1 MTVTEPRLSHREKGT
16 SMEFRVHSHRNALE
30 ILKGVKEYESL
41 WDEITQSID
50 ALSEERLIADFEE
63 KYVSQGKATKSL
75 SKTIN
80 RLLKDELT
88 SRNWNSESYIFGK
101 STYGDHSWRLDFAK
115 QVFLEDPDSI
125 GEDTVE
131 SGISIEVAFN
141 HGGSIAWNLLKPV
154 VASEINHVPK
164 QIQTGVG
171 VVICATKRLKEAGG
185 FDGAIGTYEEF
196 ISNLLPLRNILTV
209 PVLIIGLE
217 SPKTFRVT
225 VEKSG
230 NQSFGKIARLS

>member
-1 MTVTEPRLSHREKGT
+1 MSVTEPRLSHREKGT

-41 WDEITQSID
+41 WDEITKSIE
-50 ALSEERLIADFEE
+50 ALSEERLISDFEE

-88 SRNWNSESYIFGK
+88 SRDWNAESYIFGK

-115 QVFLEDPDSI
+115 QVLLEDLDTI

-185 FDGAIGTYEEF
+185 FDSAIGTYEEF

-230 NQSFGKIARLS
+230 NQSFGKITRLS

>member
-1 MTVTEPRLSHREKGT
+1 MKY
-16 SMEFRVHSHRNALE
+16 RVHSHRNAFE
-30 ILKGVKEYESL
+30 ILTYVKEYQGL
-41 WDEITQSID
+41 LNEIEDSIK
-50 ALSEERLIADFEE
+50 ALTDDRLKKDFEE

-80 RLLKDELT
+80 RLLKEELT
-88 SRNWNSESYIFGK
+88 SRNWEAESYIFGE
-101 STYGDHSWRLDFAK
+101 SLYGDHTWRLDFAK
-115 QVFLEDPDSI
+115 SVKLEDKDIVGDEPAQ
-125 GEDTVE
+125 

-154 VASEINHVPK
+154 IASEINHVEK
-164 QIQTGVG
+164 RIQTGVG

-196 ISNLLPLRNILTV
+196 ISNLLPLMNILTV

-217 SPKTFRVT
+217 EPETFRIG
-225 VEKSG
+225 VEKRG
-230 NQSFGKIARLS
+230 NQSFGQIIDLA

>member
-1 MTVTEPRLSHREKGT
+1 
-16 SMEFRVHSHRNALE
+16 MEYRVHSHRNALE
-30 ILKGVKEYESL
+30 ILQGVKEYESL
-41 WDEITQSID
+41 WFEITQSIT
-50 ALSEERLIADFEE
+50 ALTEELLISDFEE
-63 KYVSQGKATKSL
+63 KYVAKGKATKSL

-80 RLLKDELT
+80 RLLKVELT
-88 SRNWNSESYIFGK
+88 SRDWDAESYIFGK

-115 QVFLEDPDSI
+115 RVYLEDPDI
-125 GEDTVE
+125 VGDEKVE

-164 QIQTGVG
+164 RIQTGVG
-171 VVICATKRLKEAGG
+171 VVICATKSLKDAGG

-217 SPKTFRVT
+217 APKTFRVV